1 MALISCGSAAD
12 PHDRELVD
20 HGTALFPA
28 ACYRDTLYLEDVPCP
43 WHWHDEL
50 EAVVVSQ
57 GEVLVSAGRETFPVP
72 AGEGFFINTR
82 VLHNVRNHHSQGFR
96 LHSIVFHPRL
106 VGGSLDSVFWQE
118 YLLPLMSPQAPGCI
132 RLDGTSS
139 WSRDALSAI
148 ETAWKS
154 AAQEPPGFHFQIRSA
169 LSELVFQL
177 VSHLPAKPGSP
188 SEKALRDEARVKDMM
203 RFVQA
208 HYTQELTVAQIA
220 ASASVSKSECLRC
233 FRASIGATPIQ
244 YLRQFRV
251 QKAAELLVGTGLKIS
266 DVGAQCGFQ
275 EPSYFIKTFRELMGR
290 TPAAYRAQKRASPK

>member
-1 MALISCGSAAD
+1 MALTSCGSAAD
-12 PHDRELVD
+12 PHGRELVD

-106 VGGSLDSVFWQE
+106 VGGSLDSIFWQE

-169 LSELVFQL
+169 LSDLVFQL

-251 QKAAELLVGTGLKIS
+251 QKAAELLADTTLKIGEIGEL
-266 DVGAQCGFQ
+266 VGYADTAHFAR
-275 EPSYFIKTFRELMGR
+275 TFKKLENMS
-290 TPAAYRAQKRASPK
+290 ANEYRNNLKR

>member
-118 YLLPLMSPQAPGCI
+118 YLLPLMSPS
-132 RLDGTSS
+132 GTEVHPAG
-139 WSRDALSAI
+139 R
-148 ETAWKS
+148 
-154 AAQEPPGFHFQIRSA
+154 
-169 LSELVFQL
+169 
-177 VSHLPAKPGSP
+177 HLPLEP
-188 SEKALRDEARVKDMM
+188 RR
-203 RFVQA
+203 A
-208 HYTQELTVAQIA
+208 H
-220 ASASVSKSECLRC
+220 RH
-233 FRASIGATPIQ
+233 
-244 YLRQFRV
+244 
-251 QKAAELLVGTGLKIS
+251 
-266 DVGAQCGFQ
+266 
-275 EPSYFIKTFRELMGR
+275 
-290 TPAAYRAQKRASPK
+290 